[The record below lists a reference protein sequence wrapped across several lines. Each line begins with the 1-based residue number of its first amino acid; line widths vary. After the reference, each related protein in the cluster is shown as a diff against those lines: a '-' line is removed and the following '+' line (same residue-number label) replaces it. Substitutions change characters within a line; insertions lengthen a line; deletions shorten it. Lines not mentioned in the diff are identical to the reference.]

1 MFRFISII
9 AFLYTSF
16 ALNPQTE
23 RTTIVKQMIRVA
35 TPPMVNNAL
44 FSSNI
49 MFKGVSPAF
58 LREAELKHGR
68 IAMLAS
74 VILPTLEQFTDGLAI
89 NQFQELPD
97 VAQLGLVSM
106 MFMGEFGSMV
116 RGWENP
122 TEKPFRLKEDYQP
135 GDLGFQLWKGHNE
148 ESLGVQMD
156 KELNNGR
163 LAMIGVFGMICQELA
178 TGQQLF

>member
-1 MFRFISII
+1 MFRFLTCMM
-9 AFLYTSF
+9 FLYTSF
-16 ALNPQTE
+16 A
-23 RTTIVKQMIRVA
+23 
-35 TPPMVNNAL
+35 
-44 FSSNI
+44 FSSNPKSSI
-49 MFKGVSPAF
+49 TKPLFRGSTPPFDKVQLFSNFLFKDINPVF

-74 VILPTLEQFTDGLAI
+74 IILPTLEQFTDGLGI
-89 NQFQELPD
+89 NQFQQLPD
-97 VAQLGLVSM
+97 TVQLYLVSL
-106 MFMGEFGSMV
+106 MFVGEFTTMI

-122 TEKPFRLKEDYQP
+122 TKKPFTLKEDYQP
-135 GDLGFQLWKGHNE
+135 GDLGIGLWNIEDPSIGE
-148 ESLGVQMD
+148 QMD